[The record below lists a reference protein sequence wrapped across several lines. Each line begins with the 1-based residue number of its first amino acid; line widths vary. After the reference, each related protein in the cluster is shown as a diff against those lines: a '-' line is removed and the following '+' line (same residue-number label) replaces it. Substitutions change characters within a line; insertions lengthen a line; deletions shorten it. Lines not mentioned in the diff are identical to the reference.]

1 MRDNLSRKV
10 KLWNDKR
17 GRNEYERL
25 ANLYALIRSVER
37 LETAYVN
44 SAAHAGAYEAA
55 CSELI
60 TKYKTLRNAL
70 VDAVPDVHRFMQVED
85 SPPAIFCNA
94 HIDLLCG
101 VTLFTG
107 CASVFRISSR
117 ILSWRISMSA
127 RDVATHLALYK

>member
-70 VDAVPDVHRFMQVED
+70 VDAVPDVHRFMTTYSIQFATARHRLQIGMPATVEHRVVHLGE
-85 SPPAIFCNA
+85 PPSAVSVAECVHNYIGL
-94 HIDLLCG
+94 ID
-101 VTLFTG
+101 TLK
-107 CASVFRISSR
+107 
-117 ILSWRISMSA
+117 LNM
-127 RDVATHLALYK
+127 

>member
-1 MRDNLSRKV
+1 MDVLLLVDEDPFVSRT
-10 KLWNDKR
+10 
-17 GRNEYERL
+17 ERL

>member
-1 MRDNLSRKV
+1 V

-70 VDAVPDVHRFMQVED
+70 VDAVPDVHRFMVRFRFPYQL
-85 SPPAIFCNA
+85 A
-94 HIDLLCG
+94 HFIVADLH
-101 VTLFTG
+101 VR
-107 CASVFRISSR
+107 S
-117 ILSWRISMSA
+117 
-127 RDVATHLALYK
+127 